1 MKQTK
6 KTQNLAAVTAAVALL
21 AGMSHDVNAGL
32 EPFIGEI
39 SYVGFNFAP
48 NGWMQCNGQLLSIS
62 QYSALFSL
70 LGTTYGGNGQTN
82 FALPDLRGKVAIH
95 QGQSPGGSTF
105 TIGESAGFENIT
117 LTIGNMPAHTHPA
130 TATSTSTSTVN
141 AGATATSTLKAASS
155 EPATNTAQGN
165 SLPTG
170 SRGTA
175 LYSTSAPSVSMNAAS
190 IETTLSGI
198 GITTTTNTNVIVGI
212 AGGSQPFSIMQPY
225 TVVNCII
232 ATEGVYP
239 SRP

>member
-1 MKQTK
+1 M
-6 KTQNLAAVTAAVALL
+6 ALL

-32 EPFIGEI
+32 ESFVGEI

-48 NGWMQCNGQLLSIS
+48 NGWMQCSGQLLPIS

-105 TIGESAGFENIT
+105 TIGESAGFENIS
-117 LTIGNMPAHTHPA
+117 LTIGNMPAHTHQA
-130 TATSTSTSTVN
+130 TATSNSTSTV
-141 AGATATSTLKAASS
+141 APGATATSTLKAVNAESDAS
-155 EPATNTAQGN
+155 TAQGN
-165 SLPTG
+165 SLANG
-170 SRGTA
+170 YRGA
-175 LYSTSAPSVSMNAAS
+175 KVYSSTAPSVSMNAAS

-198 GITTTTNTNVIVGI
+198 GITTTTTTDVTVGI
-212 AGGSQPFSIMQPY
+212 AGGSQPLSIMQPY

-239 SRP
+239 ARP